1 MYCSLAT
8 FRDPDFVCLVANDD
22 IYAFL
27 VLQVMHKVILPHFD
41 VEKSA
46 GERTFIYGCENDHG

>member
-1 MYCSLAT
+1 M
-8 FRDPDFVCLVANDD
+8 CLVVR
-22 IYAFL
+22 YLLLL
-27 VLQVMHKVILPHFD
+27 VSQVMHKVIMPHFD